1 MKRWIAV
8 LLALVMLLSSMPG
21 HAEEKFSTL
30 FFDYF
35 DTVTSFMG
43 YASSQA
49 EFDQAVQLL
58 EKEISYLHQLFDG
71 YHLYGDMHNLR
82 YVNENAALAP
92 VQVDEPFFT
101 LLSMCKEMY
110 GQPAFSGVNIA
121 MGSVLSL
128 WHDARE
134 SGILPDR
141 NALEKAAL
149 HTDFSKV
156 ILDAENS
163 TVYFEDPLLKL
174 DLGAVAKGYAADRIR
189 TVIEPVL
196 PSFLISLGG
205 NVYAGEK
212 PLDGR
217 KKWGVSVQCPDGI
230 PSIQPGSDILEVLYD
245 TRMSFVTSGDYQ
257 RFMEVDGVRYH
268 HIIDPV
274 TLMPA
279 SHLRGVTIVCE
290 SGFMADYLSTLL
302 FTLPYEEGFALI
314 ESIPDA
320 GALFITSDGAV
331 SMTDDV
337 AAIAYTHGASA
348 R

>member
-8 LLALVMLLSSMPG
+8 LLALVMLLASLPG
-21 HAEEKFSTL
+21 FAEDKYSTL
-30 FFDYF
+30 LFDYF
-35 DTVTSFMG
+35 DTATSFMG
-43 YASSQA
+43 YASSQQ
-49 EFDQAVQLL
+49 EFDSAVALV
-58 EKEISYLHQLFDG
+58 EKELSYLHQLFDG
-71 YHLYGDMHNLR
+71 YHLYGEMHNLR
-82 YVNENAALAP
+82 YVNENAGKAP
-92 VQVDEPFFT
+92 VQVDAPFFT
-101 LLSMCKEMY
+101 LLSLCKEMY
-110 GQPAFSGVNIA
+110 EKPGFNRVNIA

-134 SGILPDR
+134 TGILPER
-141 NALEKAAL
+141 SALENAAL

-156 ILDAENS
+156 ILDRENS
-163 TVYFEDPLLKL
+163 TVYFEDPLVKL
-174 DLGAVAKGYAADRIR
+174 DLGAVAKGYAADHIR
-189 TVIEPVL
+189 RVIEPIL

-245 TRMSFVTSGDYQ
+245 THMSFVTSGDYQ

-274 TLMPA
+274 TLLPA

-302 FTLPYEEGFALI
+302 FILPYEEGLALI
-314 ESIPDA
+314 ESIPQA
-320 GALFITSDGAV
+320 GALFITADGTV
-331 SMTDDV
+331 SMTDSV